1 MPVANRRA
9 FMRELSR
16 LMALA
21 KRYDSASSI
30 IYIDLNGM
38 KVVNDRYGHNVGDA
52 ALQHVARILIENTRH
67 ADIVAR
73 LGGDEFGV
81 LLVKTDQH
89 NAEEKATSLS
99 HAIEQH
105 PLIWDDTPIRL
116 SAAFGA
122 YCFTGLESVAEAI
135 SAADQAMYRAK
146 QARQSE
152 PNGPMASRRSLKRSG
167 ERRRARVIARLQGVQ
182 HAIRQA
188 RYALCHAA
196 QENEAVLIRDDA
208 ERADDSPASA
218 RCRAIAAASAG
229 PRFDRA
235 GRARKRLPE
244 ARRDGD
250 RRAARPERKLRP
262 VTAARSG
269 RHRPRRSASL

>member
-1 MPVANRRA
+1 LKIAESKTRARRRMPEPRRDDPAPTGGVESFIRQTGLPEQDLSPVARAAINDLLAENQRLQAELDRAKERTAHLERLADEDALMPVANRRA

-16 LMALA
+16 LMSLA

-99 HAIEQH
+99 HAIEQR
-105 PLIWDDTPIRL
+105 PLIWEDTAIRL

-146 QARQSE
+146 QARQAE
-152 PNGPMASRRSLKRSG
+152 PDGTD
-167 ERRRARVIARLQGVQ
+167 GVTP
-182 HAIRQA
+182 
-188 RYALCHAA
+188 
-196 QENEAVLIRDDA
+196 E
-208 ERADDSPASA
+208 
-218 RCRAIAAASAG
+218 
-229 PRFDRA
+229 
-235 GRARKRLPE
+235 PE
-244 ARRDGD
+244 A
-250 RRAARPERKLRP
+250 
-262 VTAARSG
+262 
-269 RHRPRRSASL
+269 